1 MVEYFEFSRGE
12 IDGSIY
18 PCPFPMRRTGVMPE
32 GSFEKDEGVRMA
44 GHSKWA
50 NIQHRKGAQDKK
62 RSALFSRLSKEITI
76 ASKMGGPDPDGN
88 PRLRLSIQNAKG
100 QSMPKDNIKRAIEK
114 GQGGGGADFEEVR
127 YEGFGPGGVGI
138 VVEASTDNRNRAA
151 GEIRTAFAKNGG
163 NLGETGSVSFGF
175 DQVGEIEF
183 APDVAD
189 ADAMM
194 DAAIEAG
201 AEDVE
206 SDESGHF
213 IYTARE
219 EMQSVS
225 DALQA
230 HFGEDVAAKSV
241 KLIWK
246 PQNLVPIEGDPA
258 STLMKLLDVLDELD
272 DVQNVYD
279 NSELSDAEMERLAAE
294 E

>member
-1 MVEYFEFSRGE
+1 
-12 IDGSIY
+12 
-18 PCPFPMRRTGVMPE
+18 
-32 GSFEKDEGVRMA
+32 MA

-88 PRLRLSIQNAKG
+88 PRLRLAIQNAKG
-100 QSMPKDNIKRAIEK
+100 QSMPKDNIQRAIDK
-114 GQGGGGADFEEVR
+114 GQGGGGDDYEEVR
-127 YEGFGPGGVGI
+127 YEGFGPGGVGVI
-138 VVEASTDNRNRAA
+138 VEASTDNRNRAA
-151 GEIRTAFAKNGG
+151 SEIRTAFSKNGG

-175 DQVGEIEF
+175 DQVGEVIYPPE
-183 APDVAD
+183 AGD
-189 ADAMM
+189 ADAIME
-194 DAAIEAG
+194 AAIDAG

-206 SDESGHF
+206 SDEDAHY

-219 EMQSVS
+219 DLQTVA
-225 DALQA
+225 DALTA
-230 HFGEDVAAKSV
+230 HFGEDMPAKSA

-246 PQNLVPIEGDPA
+246 PQNTVPVEGDPA
-258 STLMKLLDVLDELD
+258 STLMKLLDVLDDLD

-294 E
+294 